1 MKTWTQ
7 PPTTLHGNPEHS
19 ALRTTVM
26 IILLLFLW
34 IAFILI
40 RLLIQ
45 RYASSPILDY
55 TIALTCSASLIVAL
69 ILAWITEK
77 MLKKVWHSGVS
88 IVLEESGIK
97 YTTKKLA
104 QNANEGYSINFD
116 RGSRLNI
123 GRWRFGL
130 EGYKRSGRERR
141 VTEKHVC
148 FAVEI
153 QQDDD
158 QLTVFSY
165 LSPSQAKKW
174 LDISDLQRQFHEL
187 DMLELYDQGKRRSRF
202 APPAQ
207 PHKIPT
213 HLLTK
218 RDGRYWLA
226 ERRRWRKGVE
236 LTAKDFETFMEYSN
250 SWQGVNNV

>member
-1 MKTWTQ
+1 METWNQ
-7 PPTTLHGNPEHS
+7 SPITLHGNPEHAS
-19 ALRTTVM
+19 LRTTV
-26 IILLLFLW
+26 ILALLLFLW

-45 RYASSPILDY
+45 QFAPPAILDY
-55 TIALTCSASLIVAL
+55 TVALTCSTSLLLGLA
-69 ILAWITEK
+69 LAWATEK
-77 MLKKVWHSGVS
+77 ILKQVWHSGVS
-88 IVLEESGIK
+88 VTLEEAGAK
-97 YTTKKLA
+97 YTTKKLTRSKD
-104 QNANEGYSINFD
+104 EGYSISFD
-116 RGSRLNI
+116 RGSRLNVS
-123 GRWRFGL
+123 RWRFGL
-130 EGYKRSGRERR
+130 QGYKRSGRERR
-141 VTEKHVC
+141 VTEKHIC

-153 QQDDD
+153 QQDEN

-174 LDISDLQRQFHEL
+174 LNISDLQRQFHEL
-187 DMLELYDQGKRRSRF
+187 DMQKLHDQEKRRSRF
-202 APPAQ
+202 APPLQ
-207 PHKIPT
+207 PNKIPT

-236 LTAKDFETFMEYSN
+236 LTAKDFEIFMAYTN